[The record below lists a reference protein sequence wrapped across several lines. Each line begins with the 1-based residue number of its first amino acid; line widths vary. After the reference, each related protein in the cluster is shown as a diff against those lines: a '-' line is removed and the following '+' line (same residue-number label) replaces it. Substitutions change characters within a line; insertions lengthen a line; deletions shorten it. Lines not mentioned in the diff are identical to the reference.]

1 MGAGVATILLDFMQ
15 LVQAG
20 IEFEAIVK
28 KVQAM
33 EATGATAEQIS
44 AYLKGL
50 RETAKKALADELA
63 K

>member
-1 MGAGVATILLDFMQ
+1 MPIAALLLDVLQ

-33 EATGATAEQIS
+33 EASGSTAEQIS
-44 AYLKGL
+44 AYLKNL
-50 RETAKKALADELA
+50 RDTAKKALADAL
-63 K
+63 KV

>member
-1 MGAGVATILLDFMQ
+1 MPIAAILLDVLQ

-33 EATGATAEQIS
+33 EATGATPQQVS
-44 AYLKGL
+44 DYLKNL
-50 RETAKKALADELA
+50 RDVAKKALADALQA
-63 K
+63 